1 MSDQPETPQRY
12 ARQSSNSSIARASPK
27 RKNSFGS
34 DCPTPKRQSSF
45 GSQDAA
51 MHSPDARANQRKNIR
66 DIETATSTDAAMLLV
81 GSHSSEADQD
91 SAAGGPTVMPP
102 YTPPIPPKTKKTR
115 MGTVGRSGARNVP
128 PNPPTDPNAFDSAS
142 RPSKSLSDGSEDGSS
157 QGSPGSNGDSSDNQE
172 DSNTAGVFRD
182 RAATPPGRAPSDVL
196 TPVSSRIVG
205 LRQLHV
211 NDSTDGGVVTGESI
225 GMDLEGEVKVTKI

>member
-1 MSDQPETPQRY
+1 M
-12 ARQSSNSSIARASPK
+12 SSNR
-27 RKNSFGS
+27 G
-34 DCPTPKRQSSF
+34 
-45 GSQDAA
+45 
-51 MHSPDARANQRKNIR
+51 H
-66 DIETATSTDAAMLLV
+66 L
-81 GSHSSEADQD
+81 
-91 SAAGGPTVMPP
+91 
-102 YTPPIPPKTKKTR
+102 
-115 MGTVGRSGARNVP
+115 
-128 PNPPTDPNAFDSAS
+128 
-142 RPSKSLSDGSEDGSS
+142 PSLRVCLPSLESKVQTLMAKSCSLG
-157 QGSPGSNGDSSDNQE
+157 NGDSSDNQE